1 MNNLLEKKPLVSI
14 IVRVKNEERWITSCL
29 KGIFSQ
35 DYKNF
40 VIVINSFAI

>member
-1 MNNLLEKKPLVSI
+1 MNSLLEKKPLVSI
-14 IVRVKNEERWITSCL
+14 IIRVKNEQRWITSCL